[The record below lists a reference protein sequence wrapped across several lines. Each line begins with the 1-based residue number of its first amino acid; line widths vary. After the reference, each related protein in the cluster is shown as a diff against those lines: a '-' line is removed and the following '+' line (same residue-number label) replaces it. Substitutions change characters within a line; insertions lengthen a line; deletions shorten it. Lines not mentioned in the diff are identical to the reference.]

1 MRYIAPIVC
10 AALLLGGCGGD
21 TKTAEPEPAPIV
33 TETAPTTPEPEPTT
47 ESKPTPKPT
56 AKPKPQPKRIEIV
69 VTGGV
74 PKDGIVRATVPK
86 AKQVV
91 LVVRSDVAGEVHL
104 HGYDVKRDVAAGGTA
119 RLPFVADLA
128 GRFEVELEE
137 RHVLLAQVTVR

>member
-47 ESKPTPKPT
+47 EPKPT

-69 VTGGV
+69 VKGGV
-74 PKDGIVRATVPK
+74 PENGIVRATVPK
-86 AKQVV
+86 GKQVV

-104 HGYDVKRDVAAGGTA
+104 HGYDVTRDVAAGGTA